1 MANLTLTFS
10 HKLNVSVAVG
20 DTAYYTPTTASGSF
34 SVAGTTYEIG
44 LITAVDHNLNQI
56 VVDTQLASGVI
67 TTSDFIFFSKNNT
80 ASLTS
85 ILGYYAE
92 VKMVNDD
99 QDITANVSKQVELF
113 QVCMDAFESIK

>member
-10 HKLNVSVAVG
+10 HALNVSIAIG
-20 DTAYYTPTTASGSF
+20 DTAYYATPTASGSF

-92 VKMVNDD
+92 VKMVNND
-99 QDITANVSKQVELF
+99 QDIPANVSKQVELF
-113 QVCMDAFESIK
+113 QVGMDAFESSK

>member
-44 LITAVDHNLNQI
+44 QITAVDHNLNQI

-99 QDITANVSKQVELF
+99 QDIPANDSNQVELF
-113 QVCMDAFESIK
+113 QH